1 MLSGLK
7 EQVWQA
13 NLDLVR
19 FNLVALTFGNASGF
33 DRKRGIIAIKPSGI
47 SFKEMKPADIV
58 LLDLDGKKVE
68 GRLRPSS
75 DAPSHLEIYRGFTG
89 IGGIAHTHSDYAT
102 AFAQAGREIPC
113 LGTTHADLF
122 YGAVPVTRAMRSAEV
137 KKDYELNTGKVIV
150 ERFRKMD
157 PLTVPGVLVVSHG
170 PFTWGKDAAEAVRTG
185 LLLEKIAKMALLT
198 RLLDPRIKRF
208 PRPLLEKHFQ
218 RKHGP
223 GAYYGQPKGG
233 KK

>member
-19 FNLVALTFGNASGF
+19 FNLVALTFGNASGL
-33 DRKRGIIAIKPSGI
+33 DRQRGIMAIKPSGI
-47 SFKEMKPADIV
+47 SFEEMKPVDMV
-58 LLDLDGKKVE
+58 LVDLEGKRVE

-75 DAPSHLEIYRGFTG
+75 DAPSHLEIYRAFAG
-89 IGGIAHTHSDYAT
+89 IGGIAHTHSEYAT
-102 AFAQAGREIPC
+102 AFAQAGREISC
-113 LGTTHADLF
+113 LGTTHADVF
-122 YGAVPVTRAMRSAEV
+122 HGAVPVTRVMRPAEV
-137 KKDYELNTGKVIV
+137 RKDYELNTGKVIV
-150 ERFRKMD
+150 ERFRKLD
-157 PLTVPGVLVVSHG
+157 PIEVPGVLVVSHG

-198 RLLDPRIKRF
+198 RLLDPRGRRF

-223 GAYYGQPKGG
+223 GAYYGQPIGG

>member
-13 NLDLVR
+13 NLDLMR

-75 DAPSHLEIYRGFTG
+75 DTPSHLEIYRGFIG

-113 LGTTHADLF
+113 LGTTHADAF
-122 YGAVPVTRAMRSAEV
+122 HGAVPITRALRPAEV
-137 KKDYELNTGKVIV
+137 RKDYEINTGKVIV
-150 ERFRKMD
+150 ERFLKLD
-157 PLTVPGVLVVSHG
+157 PLEFPGVLVVSHG
-170 PFTWGKDAAEAVRTG
+170 PFTWGKDAAEAVQTA
-185 LLLEKIAKMALLT
+185 LLLERIAKIALLT
-198 RLLDPRIKRF
+198 RLLEPRGVRF
-208 PRPLLEKHFQ
+208 PHSLLEKHFQ

-223 GAYYGQPKGG
+223 GAYYGQPMGG

>member
-7 EQVWQA
+7 EVVWRA

-19 FNLVALTFGNASGF
+19 LNLVSLTFGNGSGF
-33 DRKRGIIAIKPSGI
+33 DRKRGIMAIKPSGI
-47 SFKEMKPADIV
+47 SFEEMKPADIV
-58 LLDLDGKKVE
+58 LLDLEGKKVE

-75 DAPSHLEIYRGFTG
+75 DTPSHLEIYRAFAG

-113 LGTTHADLF
+113 LGTTHADIF
-122 YGAVPVTRAMRSAEV
+122 HGAVPVTRAMRPAEV
-137 KKDYELNTGKVIV
+137 RKDYELNTGKVIV
-150 ERFRKMD
+150 ERFRRLN
-157 PLTVPGVLVVSHG
+157 PLEFPGVLVVSHG
-170 PFTWGKDAAEAVRTG
+170 PFTWGRDAAEAVQTA

-198 RLLDPRIKRF
+198 RLLNSRGVRF
-208 PRPLLEKHFQ
+208 AGTLLDKHFQ

-223 GAYYGQPKGG
+223 GAYYGQPVGG

>member
-1 MLSGLK
+1 MLSALK
-7 EQVWQA
+7 EQVWRA

-19 FNLVALTFGNASGF
+19 FNLVVLTFGNASGL
-33 DRKRGIIAIKPSGI
+33 DRQRGIVAIKPSGI
-47 SFKEMKPADIV
+47 SFEELKPADIV
-58 LLDLDGKKVE
+58 LVDLEGKCVE
-68 GRLRPSS
+68 SRLRPSS
-75 DAPSHLEIYRGFTG
+75 DTPSHLEIYRAFSG
-89 IGGIAHTHSDYAT
+89 IGGIAHTHSECAT

-122 YGAVPVTRAMRSAEV
+122 HGAVPVTRAMRPAEV
-137 KKDYELNTGKVIV
+137 KKDYELNTGRVIV

-157 PLTVPGVLVVSHG
+157 PLAMPGVLVVSHG
-170 PFTWGKDAAEAVRTG
+170 PFTWGKDAAEAVRSG

-198 RLLDPRIKRF
+198 RLLDPRVGRF
-208 PRPLLEKHFQ
+208 PRSLLEKHFQ

-223 GAYYGQPKGG
+223 GAYYGQPTGG

>member
-7 EQVWQA
+7 EAVWRA
-13 NLDLVR
+13 NRDLIR
-19 FNLVALTFGNASGF
+19 LNLVSLTFGNASGF

-47 SFKEMKPADIV
+47 SFEEMKPADIV
-58 LLDLDGKKVE
+58 LLDLDGNKVE

-75 DAPSHLEIYRGFTG
+75 DTSSHLELYRAFAG
-89 IGGIAHTHSDYAT
+89 IGGVVHTHSDYAT

-113 LGTTHADLF
+113 LGTTHADGF
-122 YGAVPVTRAMRSAEV
+122 HGSVPLTRALRPAEV

-150 ERFRKMD
+150 ERFRRLN
-157 PLTVPGVLVVSHG
+157 PLEFPGVLVVSHG
-170 PFTWGKDAAEAVRTG
+170 PFAWGKDAAEAVQTA

-198 RLLDPRIKRF
+198 RLLDPGTVRF
-208 PRPLLEKHFQ
+208 PRPLLDKHFQ

-223 GAYYGQPKGG
+223 AAYYGQPKGG

>member
-19 FNLVALTFGNASGF
+19 FNLVALTFGNASGL
-33 DRKRGIIAIKPSGI
+33 DRQRGIVAIKPSGI
-47 SFKEMKPADIV
+47 SFEEMKPADIV
-58 LLDLDGKKVE
+58 LVDLEGKRVE

-75 DAPSHLEIYRGFTG
+75 DTPSHLEIYRAFAG
-89 IGGIAHTHSDYAT
+89 IGGIAHTHSEYAT

-113 LGTTHADLF
+113 LGTTHADVF
-122 YGAVPVTRAMRSAEV
+122 HGAVPVTRAMRPAEV
-137 KKDYELNTGKVIV
+137 RKDYERSTGKVIV
-150 ERFRKMD
+150 ERFRKLD
-157 PLTVPGVLVVSHG
+157 PIDVPGVLVVSHG

-185 LLLEKIAKMALLT
+185 LLLERIAKMALLT
-198 RLLDPRIKRF
+198 RLLKPGGVRF
-208 PRPLLEKHFQ
+208 QRSLLDKHFL

-223 GAYYGQPKGG
+223 GAYYGQRIGG
-233 KK
+233 KR

>member
-13 NLDLVR
+13 NQELVR
-19 FNLVALTFGNASGF
+19 FNLVALTFGNASGL
-33 DRKRGIIAIKPSGI
+33 DRQRGIMAIKPSGI
-47 SFKEMKPADIV
+47 SFEKMKPADIV
-58 LLDLDGKKVE
+58 LVELEGKRVE

-75 DAPSHLEIYRGFTG
+75 DTPAHLEIYRAFIGV
-89 IGGIAHTHSDYAT
+89 GGIAHTHSEYAT
-102 AFAQAGREIPC
+102 AFAQAGQEIPC
-113 LGTTHADLF
+113 LGTTHADVF
-122 YGAVPVTRAMRSAEV
+122 HGAVPVTRAMRPAEV

-150 ERFRKMD
+150 ERFRKLD
-157 PLTVPGVLVVSHG
+157 PLEVPGVLVVSHG
-170 PFTWGKDAAEAVRTG
+170 PFTWGGDAAEAVRTG

-198 RLLDPRIKRF
+198 RLLDPRGIRF
-208 PRPLLEKHFQ
+208 PRSLLDKHFQ

-223 GAYYGQPKGG
+223 GAYYGQRIGG